1 MQLQL
6 RAKAGRGSRL
16 TFPQLTEAY
25 SLVPQ
30 LNRQSKLYASDS
42 ILWYIISYIFD
53 EFQNYTLMKKNFL
66 KLSFAIFAVATLVAC
81 GDQKSK
87 ESEKSTEETTESSDD
102 FQYMTEQFA
111 DIKIIRYQIPGWEE
125 LSLND
130 KKLAYYL
137 SQAGLAGRDMIYD
150 QNYRNNLAIRRTL
163 EDAYGKFDGDKT
175 TDNWKAF
182 DTYMKEIWFANGIHH
197 HYSHVKFQPEFSR
210 EYLSEVLSKTG
221 GEMSDELL
229 TVIFDPTVDAKKV
242 SKDADKDIV
251 LASSVNFYDPKIT
264 QEEVEA
270 FYEKKTSE
278 GDTDRPLSY
287 GLNSKLVKGTNGEIS
302 EKVYKIGGMY
312 SEALIEVVKWLELAQ
327 GVANNPKQAEA
338 IGHLIEYYKTG
349 DLNTWDEFN
358 IAWVE
363 DTTSVVDFI
372 HGFVEVYNDPLGHSG
387 SYESI
392 VQIKDLDA
400 SQKMKVLS
408 ENAQYFE
415 DNSSIMD
422 EHKKPNVVGIS
433 YNFINVAGEAGDASP
448 STPIGVNL
456 PNANWIRAEHG
467 SKSISL
473 GNIVS
478 AYSKAG
484 TSGFLGEFSNDS
496 TEIQLSK
503 KYGKQADKLHTALHE
518 VIGHASGKINKGVG
532 TPKQTLKNYASTI
545 EEARADLVAL
555 YYMMDPKLIEIG
567 VMDDLDVGRHAY
579 DDYIKN
585 GLMLQLRRLKPG
597 DVIEEDH
604 MRNRQLV
611 AAWVF
616 EKGEKDNVISKV
628 KRDGN
633 TYFEINDYDKLRVL
647 FGELL
652 QKIQRITSEGDFEAA
667 KDLVE
672 TYGVQ
677 VDPEIHAEMLARS
690 AKFDSAPYGGFINPY
705 LVPVEED
712 GKITDITVE
721 YPDDFAG
728 QMLRYAKDYTFL
740 PAEN

>member
-1 MQLQL
+1 M
-6 RAKAGRGSRL
+6 RL
-16 TFPQLTEAY
+16 NLAVFFAA
-25 SLVPQ
+25 SLM
-30 LNRQSKLYASDS
+30 LASCGENQPAETNNAEIEKTDNA
-42 ILWYIISYIFD
+42 D
-53 EFQNYTLMKKNFL
+53 EFQ
-66 KLSFAIFAVATLVAC
+66 
-81 GDQKSK
+81 
-87 ESEKSTEETTESSDD
+87 
-102 FQYMTEQFA
+102 YMVEQFA
-111 DIKIIRYQIPGWEE
+111 DIKIIRYQIPSWDE
-125 LSLND
+125 LPLQE

-150 QNYRNNLAIRRTL
+150 QNYRNNLSIRRAL
-163 EDAYGKFDGDKT
+163 ESAYKSYEGDKT
-175 TDNWKAF
+175 LADWTAF

-210 EYLSEVLSKTG
+210 EFLKGMLTKSGASLD
-221 GEMSDELL
+221 DELMA
-229 TVIFDPTVDAKKV
+229 VIFDPTVDAKKV
-242 SKDADKDIV
+242 SKDAGKDIV
-251 LASSVNFYDPKIT
+251 LASSVNFYDPTVT
-264 QEEVEA
+264 QAEVEA
-270 FYEKKTSE
+270 FYKKKMAGQDKE
-278 GDTDRPLSY
+278 RPISY
-287 GLNSKLVKGTNGEIS
+287 GLNSKLVKGADGKITEQLY
-302 EKVYKIGGMY
+302 KVGGMY
-312 SEALIEVVKWLELAQ
+312 GAALTEVTKWLELAK
-327 GVANNPKQAEA
+327 GVADNPQQAKA
-338 IGHLIEYYKTG
+338 IGFLIDYYNSG
-349 DLNTWDEFN
+349 DLNTWDKFN

-372 HGFVEVYNDPLGHSG
+372 HGFVEVYNDPLGYRG

-392 VQIKDLDA
+392 VQIRDLDA
-400 SQKMKVLS
+400 SEKMKVLS

-415 DNSSIMD
+415 DNSPIKD
-422 EHKKPNVVGIS
+422 EHKKAKVVGIS

-484 TSGFLGEFSNDS
+484 TTGFLEEFSNDS
-496 TEIQLSK
+496 TEIALSK
-503 KYGKQADKLHTALHE
+503 KYGKVADKLHTALHE
-518 VIGHASGKINKGVG
+518 VIGHASGKINAGVG

-555 YYMMDPKLIEIG
+555 YYLLDTKLIEIG
-567 VMDDLDVGRHAY
+567 VMDDLDAGRHAY

-611 AAWVF
+611 AGWVL
-616 EKGEKDNVISKV
+616 EKGMEENVISKV

-633 TYFEINDYDKLRVL
+633 TYFEINDYDKLRTL
-647 FGELL
+647 FGDLL
-652 QKIQRITSEGDFEAA
+652 REIQRITSEGDFEAA
-667 KDLVE
+667 KNLVE

-690 AKFDSAPYGGFINPY
+690 EKFNSAPYGGFINPT
-705 LVPVEED
+705 LVPVEEN
-712 GKITDITVE
+712 GEITDVKVE
-721 YPDDFAG
+721 YPDDFAT
-728 QMLRYAKDYTFL
+728 QMLRYAADYTTL
-740 PAEN
+740 PNKN

>member
-1 MQLQL
+1 MQLNL
-6 RAKAGRGSRL
+6 AA
-16 TFPQLTEAY
+16 FFIA
-25 SLVPQ
+25 
-30 LNRQSKLYASDS
+30 AS
-42 ILWYIISYIFD
+42 ILMS
-53 EFQNYTLMKKNFL
+53 
-66 KLSFAIFAVATLVAC
+66 C
-81 GDQKSK
+81 GENKPVDNAKVENNK
-87 ESEKSTEETTESSDD
+87 TESSDD

-111 DIKIIRYQIPGWEE
+111 DVKIIRYQIPSWDE
-125 LSLND
+125 LPLQE

-150 QNYRNNLAIRRTL
+150 QNYRNNLSIRRAL
-163 EDAYGKFDGDKT
+163 ESAYKKYDGDKSSE
-175 TDNWKAF
+175 DWKAF

-210 EYLSEVLSKTG
+210 EFLNGLLLKSGASLN
-221 GEMSDELL
+221 DELMA
-229 TVIFDPTVDAKKV
+229 VIFDPAIDAKKV
-242 SKDADKDIV
+242 SKDAGKDIV
-251 LASSVNFYDPKIT
+251 LASSVNFYAPDVT
-264 QEEVEA
+264 QAEVEA
-270 FYEKKTSE
+270 FYKKKMAG
-278 GDTDRPLSY
+278 GDKERPISY
-287 GLNSKLVKGTNGEIS
+287 GLNSKLIRDADGKITEQ
-302 EKVYKIGGMY
+302 VYKVGGMY
-312 SEALIEVVKWLELAQ
+312 GEALTEVIKWLELAK
-327 GVANNPKQAEA
+327 GVADNAQQEKA
-338 IGHLIEYYKTG
+338 IGLLIDYYKTG
-349 DLNTWDEFN
+349 DLHTWDKFN

-372 HGFVEVYNDPLGHSG
+372 HGFVEVYNDPLGYRG

-392 VQIKDLDA
+392 VQIRDLDA
-400 SQKMKVLS
+400 SEKMKVLS

-415 DNSSIMD
+415 DNSPIMD
-422 EHKKPNVVGIS
+422 EHKKEKVVGIS

-484 TSGFLGEFSNDS
+484 TTGFLEEFSNDS
-496 TEIQLSK
+496 TEIALSK
-503 KYGKQADKLHTALHE
+503 KYGKQGDKLHTALHE
-518 VIGHASGKINKGVG
+518 VIGHASGKINPGVG

-555 YYMMDPKLIEIG
+555 YYLLDPKLIEIG
-567 VMDDLDVGRHAY
+567 VMDDLDVGRHTY

-604 MRNRQLV
+604 MRNRQLI

-616 EKGEKDNVISKV
+616 EKGQEENVISV
-628 KRDGN
+628 EKRDGN
-633 TYFEINDYDKLRVL
+633 TYFEINDYDKLRAL

-652 QKIQRITSEGDFEAA
+652 RDIQRITSEGDFEAA
-667 KDLVE
+667 KNLVE

-690 AKFDSAPYGGFINPY
+690 EKFNSAPYGGFINPK
-705 LVPVEED
+705 LVAVEEN
-712 GKITDITVE
+712 GEITDVKVE
-721 YPDDFAG
+721 YPDDFAS
-728 QMLRYAKDYTFL
+728 QMLRYADEYTTL
-740 PAEN
+740 PNKN

>member
-1 MQLQL
+1 M
-6 RAKAGRGSRL
+6 RL
-16 TFPQLTEAY
+16 NLAMFFVVSFILVSCGENKPTEK
-25 SLVPQ
+25 VE
-30 LNRQSKLYASDS
+30 
-42 ILWYIISYIFD
+42 I
-53 EFQNYTLMKKNFL
+53 
-66 KLSFAIFAVATLVAC
+66 
-81 GDQKSK
+81 
-87 ESEKSTEETTESSDD
+87 ETAENADD

-111 DIKIIRYQIPGWEE
+111 DIKIIRYQIPSWDE
-125 LSLND
+125 LPLQE

-150 QNYRNNLAIRRTL
+150 QNYRNNLAIRRAL
-163 EDAYGKFDGDKT
+163 ESAYKNFDGDKSS
-175 TDNWKAF
+175 DDWIAF

-210 EYLSEVLSKTG
+210 EFLTGILTKSGASLSDDL
-221 GEMSDELL
+221 MA
-229 TVIFDPTVDAKKV
+229 VIFDPAVDAKKV
-242 SKDADKDIV
+242 SKDAGKDIV
-251 LASSVNFYDPKIT
+251 LASSVNFYDPDLT
-264 QEEVEA
+264 QTEVDA
-270 FYEKKTSE
+270 YYKKKMADR
-278 GDTDRPLSY
+278 DTERPISY
-287 GLNSKLVKGTNGEIS
+287 GLNSKLVKGADGKITEQIY
-302 EKVYKIGGMY
+302 KVGGMY
-312 SEALIEVVKWLELAQ
+312 GEALTEVIKWLELAK
-327 GVANNPKQAEA
+327 GVADNAQQAKA
-338 IGHLIEYYKTG
+338 IGLLIDYYKTG
-349 DLNTWDEFN
+349 DLHTWDKFN

-372 HGFVEVYNDPLGHSG
+372 HGFVEVYNDPLGYRG

-392 VQIKDLDA
+392 VQIRDLDA
-400 SQKMKVLS
+400 SEKMKVLS

-415 DNSSIMD
+415 DNSPIMD
-422 EHKKPNVVGIS
+422 EHKKEKVVGIS

-484 TSGFLGEFSNDS
+484 TTGFLEEFSNDTS
-496 TEIQLSK
+496 EIALSK
-503 KYGKQADKLHTALHE
+503 KYGKVSDKLHTALHE
-518 VIGHASGKINKGVG
+518 VIGHASGKINPGVG
-532 TPKQTLKNYASTI
+532 TPKQTLINYASTI

-555 YYMMDPKLIEIG
+555 YYLLDTKLIEMG
-567 VMDDLDVGRHAY
+567 VMDDLDAGRHAY

-616 EKGEKDNVISKV
+616 EKGQEENVISKV

-633 TYFEINDYDKLRVL
+633 TYFEINDYGKLRAL
-647 FGELL
+647 FGDLL
-652 QKIQRITSEGDFEAA
+652 RDIQRITSEGDFEAA
-667 KDLVE
+667 KNLVE

-690 AKFDSAPYGGFINPY
+690 EKFDSAPYGGFINPM
-705 LVPVEED
+705 LVPVVENGE
-712 GKITDITVE
+712 ITDIKVE
-721 YPDDFAG
+721 YPEDFAK
-728 QMLRYAKDYTFL
+728 QMLRYAADYTTL
-740 PAEN
+740 PNKN